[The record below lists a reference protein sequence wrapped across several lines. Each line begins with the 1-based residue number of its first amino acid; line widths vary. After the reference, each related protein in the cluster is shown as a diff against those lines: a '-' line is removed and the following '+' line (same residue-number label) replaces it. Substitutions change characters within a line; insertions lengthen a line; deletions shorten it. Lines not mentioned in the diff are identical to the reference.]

1 MRQNGQLLLQV
12 FTRFGSLWDV
22 RFGFPT
28 LIRGGDLYVITIKKN
43 MSLINLM
50 LIHPNLTL
58 KDQDKAFDPSL
69 GVDLALK

>member
-1 MRQNGQLLLQV
+1 MDNSYCKYSLGLV
-12 FTRFGSLWDV
+12 HFGMLDLVSQHLS
-22 RFGFPT
+22 REG
-28 LIRGGDLYVITIKKN
+28 GGDLYVITIKKN